1 VIEPPLDSNILE
13 KPCTIVLFEDLSLV
27 VAAARS
33 CNDDTTVGGR
43 NNNNNMTKKQQTND
57 RPPASSDDDSWVSH
71 FQRRIPEEYGMSFAY
86 LSFQHDDDDDNNK
99 ETNHE
104 DVPTGSSSS
113 SSSSSSS
120 TGGIIADCVTS
131 MKFSNGL
138 STISSD
144 IVLIT
149 RGPVSSLC
157 AQYYLES
164 CSLLGLVMIDPILL
178 SDDDDD
184 DENNKNDSIIIRTGI
199 VFFND
204 NDRKRFRN
212 SSLLLEPNAVPMMVV
227 LSQQDD
233 VDWNR
238 SSRMVARRHSS
249 DVGRNGGLYGDV
261 PIVDMMNEED
271 GDEKSTAPEYDRL
284 MDIVNEW
291 TDDIL

>member
-13 KPCTIVLFEDLSLV
+13 KPCTIVLFEDQSLV
-27 VAAARS
+27 AVAARS

-43 NNNNNMTKKQQTND
+43 NNNNDMTKKQQTNR
-57 RPPASSDDDSWVSH
+57 RPPSSSSDDDSWVSH

-86 LSFQHDDDDDNNK
+86 LSFQQDDDNHSK
-99 ETNHE
+99 ETKHE
-104 DVPTGSSSS
+104 DVPTS

-138 STISSD
+138 SAMRSD

-184 DENNKNDSIIIRTGI
+184 EQINNNSTSIVANIMIHT
-199 VFFND
+199 D
-204 NDRKRFRN
+204 DDRKRFRN

-238 SSRMVARRHSS
+238 SSRMVARRHS
-249 DVGRNGGLYGDV
+249 DGVMNGGGPYGGDV
-261 PIVDMMNEED
+261 PIVDLKKKED
-271 GDEKSTAPEYDRL
+271 GDENSTAPEHDLL